1 MAQAPAV
8 APPDREYR
16 IGMSYPAWLPWAG
29 GGQQSEWVDG
39 EVIVF
44 VPPRVLHARA
54 LGFLSGI
61 LGWYVEAFGL
71 GEVLQAPVELRLLPG
86 RVSREPDLLFVA
98 ERHRD
103 RIGARRVEGAADLVV
118 EVVSD
123 HSEARDRVDKLGEYQ
138 SAAIPEY
145 WLVDPRP
152 AHHRSDFYRLI
163 DGVYRPVGLDAD
175 GRFHSVVVPGFWLR
189 PEWLWREPLPTRRA
203 CLREIAP
210 ETVGGTI
217 ANETTE

>member
-1 MAQAPAV
+1 MAQAPTA
-8 APPDREYR
+8 ASPAQEDRLR
-16 IGMSYPAWLPWAG
+16 MSYPAWLAWAG

-44 VPPRVLHARA
+44 MPPSVLHARV

-71 GEVLQAPVELRLLPG
+71 GEVLQAPVEMRLLPG

-103 RIGARRVEGAADLVV
+103 RIGARCVEGAADLVV
-118 EVVSD
+118 EVVSEQ
-123 HSEARDRVDKLGEYQ
+123 SESRDRVDKLGEYQ
-138 SAAIPEY
+138 AAAIPES
-145 WLVDPRP
+145 WLFDPRP
-152 AHHRSDFYRLI
+152 GHRRSDVYRLV

-175 GRFHSVVVPGFWLR
+175 GRCHSAVVPGFWLR

-210 ETVGGTI
+210 ETVGGTL
-217 ANETTE
+217 AGEATG